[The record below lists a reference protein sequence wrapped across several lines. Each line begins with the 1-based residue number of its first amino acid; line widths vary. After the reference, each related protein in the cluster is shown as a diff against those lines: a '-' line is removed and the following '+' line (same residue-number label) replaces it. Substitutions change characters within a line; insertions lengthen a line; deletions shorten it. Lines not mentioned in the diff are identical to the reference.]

1 MSNTPT
7 HLADFELLRRLGAGG
22 MAEVFLAKKRGAE
35 DTYKLLVVKR
45 ILPAHGSSRRFRT
58 MFVEE
63 AHLATRLN
71 HPNIVQVYE
80 FSDHGDEGLLLSMEY
95 VEGYDLAKVMN
106 AAKQKG
112 QRIPPYVAAFLVSEA
127 AKGLH
132 YAHER
137 KDEGGTP
144 LSIVH
149 RDVSPQNIL
158 ISCEGV
164 VKIAD
169 FGIATASMFREDDG
183 LIKGK
188 FNYMSPEQA
197 RGEKVDRRSDIFA
210 LGIVFYELL
219 TLRSPYGRLDDD
231 DLLNAVRRSAFEPP
245 SFHAPD
251 VPAEL
256 EAIVLCAMR
265 PDPADRF
272 QTGREMSAAIA
283 RTLLAKQEL
292 IDNTNVEQL
301 IMTLI
306 GRVPSSRPQT
316 LPPMP
321 KQEETLPDKK
331 KSVERHV
338 THPHEAEA
346 HPPRTSGRAVREV
359 RHVAVVTLRI
369 QGIGDLEAKL
379 GRLGGKR
386 TAESIR
392 STLNDI
398 AYKRGAIW
406 SWHDSPNGMPAGAHA
421 VVGLLDNPARAAA
434 DSASLAIDTH
444 EALAG
449 ASADLP
455 VTLQAAIGI
464 VRGIASGDRD
474 SRGHLINHAM
484 QGSVN
489 AIAAQLDARTP
500 FGKTWVSGGAYR
512 LVRRDFRWEDA
523 PTLEIMNAAEL
534 SVPPQMRVYS
544 LERPLTREER
554 AAELSV
560 NPNDLVGRDAEK
572 ADLQAAFHRSL
583 TPPVTPGP
591 AMASLL
597 PPGAETQEKARGEVA
612 VRTVIGEMGIGKTA
626 LVGAFV
632 NELPASTRVLRVEC
646 SPVKTE
652 LPLATMSDL
661 LREITGKGL
670 ENSIEE
676 ASEALESLLGSSA
689 KLQHTPRMIG
699 RLSELITGKNQ
710 KGADDDAPSYRRDL
724 VVLGFRTLLYALAR
738 AQPIVV
744 IVDGLQWADRMSID
758 LLQEL
763 LKRTEPVPVL
773 LLLITRP
780 DDRISSFIEGIVQV
794 ELRGLSPEE
803 QIRLVEARLGV
814 RQGAAAACGD
824 LLPRAAGNPFFL
836 LEMVDALLE
845 RGALEI
851 VELPG
856 GRHELVRHEQP
867 SGPAETLPQTL
878 EQLIGDRIREL
889 PSTERDVVDW
899 LAVAGGPLAPN
910 DLLTLTGLSN
920 QDHCG
925 RLCERGI
932 CERKGGM
939 LDFRHPLA
947 RDVAYLALE
956 APARVRMHRIL
967 GEHLAATPLG
977 HGLSAAIVAKHLAH
991 GEAPERAAAMY
1002 MEAAQAA
1009 RIAHQIQLSQR
1020 YYQRALARLPH
1031 GDKRIFDVHIALE
1044 AIFRH
1049 LGRRKERRSHLMAIR
1064 HLARQNH
1071 IARWAALTL
1080 LRTARLELEEG
1091 RLARGLPVAQKATE
1105 IAKLAKNPSLEVE
1118 ALTVLSEILRDVG
1131 DVTGAINACNVA
1143 LEVAQAGTLPAR
1155 ARAEVLQSKGAL
1167 LRRVGRVY
1175 ESVETQVE
1183 AIAVFKAVGARR
1195 SEARA
1200 KSGLAF
1206 GMFALERFED
1216 AIVLCRDSLSIDL
1229 AIGGRFQIAKT
1240 LSLIGQSFAR
1250 LGDMPRAKAYMARAR
1265 DAHERYGDQ
1274 DSRADTLLGSAWIQ
1288 LLAGDIEGA
1297 RQFCGDASA
1306 LVEATQSSYD
1316 KVQERIVRALIAKA
1330 SRQYALAAKLAA
1342 EARKFAESQALMS
1355 YHVYAYAIEASAR
1368 VDSGDFYTGVLLAR
1382 TALGAIEATQ
1392 GCEYGVEVRVL
1403 SSEALQQGA
1412 PASARDAVMRAA
1424 AHAREVGNSVQS
1436 DRLRTLFFEQPMVS
1450 RILQAAKEYGSVE
1463 TKLRDM
1469 QTRGEKA

>member
-1 MSNTPT
+1 MSNSPT

-95 VEGYDLAKVMN
+95 VEGYDLAKIMN

-112 QRIPPYVAAFLVSEA
+112 QRIPPWIAAFIVSEA

-137 KDEGGTP
+137 KDEGGMP

-158 ISCEGV
+158 LSCEGI

-169 FGIATASMFREDDG
+169 FGIATASLFREEDG

-210 LGIVFYELL
+210 LGVVLYELL
-219 TLRSPYGRLDDD
+219 TLRSPYGKLEDDQ
-231 DLLNAVRRSAFEPP
+231 LLEAVRAGAFEPP

-256 EAIVLCAMR
+256 EAIALRAMTSQVSQ
-265 PDPADRF
+265 RF
-272 QTGREMSAAIA
+272 QTARELSAAIA

-292 IDNTNVEQL
+292 VDNTNVEQL

-306 GRVPSSRPQT
+306 GRVPSSHPST
-316 LPPMP
+316 LPPLP
-321 KQEETLPDKK
+321 KQEATLPDKK
-331 KSVERHV
+331 KSADHGMAERREPEQHSRSSAR
-338 THPHEAEA
+338 P
-346 HPPRTSGRAVREV
+346 VREV

-369 QGIGDLEAKL
+369 QGISGLEAML
-379 GRLGGKR
+379 GRLAAKR
-386 TAESIR
+386 SAESIR
-392 STLNDI
+392 ATLNDI

-406 SWHDSPNGMPAGAHA
+406 SWNDTPGGLPITAHA

-434 DSASLAIDTH
+434 DSALLAIDTH

-449 ASADLP
+449 ASEDLP
-455 VTLQAAIGI
+455 VTLQAAISI
-464 VRGIASGDRD
+464 VRGIASGERD

-489 AIAAQLDARTP
+489 DLAAQLDARTP

-523 PTLEIMNAAEL
+523 PTLEIMNALEL

-544 LERPLTREER
+544 LGRPLTREER
-554 AAELSV
+554 AAELSA

-572 ADLQAAFHRSL
+572 ADLQAAYHRSL
-583 TPPVTPGP
+583 TPPVMSAPS
-591 AMASLL
+591 AASLFP
-597 PPGAETQEKARGEVA
+597 PPGESLERARGDVV

-626 LVGAFV
+626 LVNAFIC
-632 NELPASTRVLRVEC
+632 ELPASTRIFRVEC

-652 LPLATMSDL
+652 LPLSTMSDL
-661 LREITGKGL
+661 LREITGLGL
-670 ENSIEE
+670 EHSIEE
-676 ASEALESLLGSSA
+676 ASRMLEGLLGPASKTQQA
-689 KLQHTPRMIG
+689 PRMIG

-710 KGADDDAPSYRRDL
+710 KSDDDDVPSYRRDL
-724 VVLGFRTLLYALAR
+724 VVLGIRTLLFAVAR
-738 AQPIVV
+738 AQPVV
-744 IVDGLQWADRMSID
+744 AIIDGLQWTDRMSLD
-758 LLQEL
+758 LFQEL
-763 LKRTEPVPVL
+763 VKRTEPVPVL
-773 LLLITRP
+773 MLFVTRP
-780 DDRISSFIEGIVQV
+780 DDRITSFIEGIVQV
-794 ELRGLSPEE
+794 ELRGLSSEE
-803 QIRLVEARLGV
+803 QIRLVETRLGV
-814 RQGAAAACGD
+814 RQGAAASCSD

-836 LEMVDALLE
+836 LEMIDALLE

-851 VELPG
+851 TELPD
-856 GRHELVRHEQP
+856 GRHELTRHEQP

-889 PSTERDVVDW
+889 PSSEHDVVDW
-899 LAVAGGPLAPN
+899 LAVAGGPLAQD
-910 DLLTLTGLSN
+910 DLITLTRLHS
-920 QDHCG
+920 HEPFA

-932 CERKGGM
+932 CDLKGGVM
-939 LDFRHPLA
+939 DFRHPLA
-947 RDVAYLALE
+947 RDVAYLAID
-956 APARVRMHRIL
+956 PKARVRMHRLL
-967 GEHLAATPLG
+967 GEHLATTSLG

-991 GEAPERAAAMY
+991 GEAPEQAALMY
-1002 MEAAQAA
+1002 IEAAQAA
-1009 RIAHQIQLSQR
+1009 RATHQIQLSQR

-1031 GDKRIFDVHIALE
+1031 GDTRIFDVHIALE

-1049 LGRRKERRSHLMAIR
+1049 LGRRKERRGHLMAIR
-1064 HLARQNH
+1064 HLARQSNS
-1071 IARWAALTL
+1071 ARWAAHTL
-1080 LRTARLELEEG
+1080 VRTARLELEEG

-1105 IAKLAKNPSLEVE
+1105 IAELAKNPALEVE
-1118 ALTVLSEILRDVG
+1118 SLTVLSEILRDVG
-1131 DVTGAINACNVA
+1131 DVTGAIGACDKA
-1143 LEVAQAGTLPAR
+1143 LAVVQSGSLPPR

-1216 AIVLCRDSLSIDL
+1216 AIVLCRDSLAIDI

-1316 KVQERIVRALIAKA
+1316 KVQERIVRALIARA
-1330 SRQYALAAKLAA
+1330 SGQYELAAKLAA

-1355 YHVYAYAIEASAR
+1355 YHVYAYAIEAAAR
-1368 VDSGDFYTGVLLAR
+1368 VDSGDSFTGVLLAR

-1403 SSEALQQGA
+1403 SSEALQRGA

-1436 DRLRTLFFEQPMVS
+1436 ERLRTLFFEQPMVL
-1450 RILQAAKEYGSVE
+1450 RILRAAKEYGAGE